1 MLWLVQRTF
10 YGDTP
15 EPLRR
20 HFSDLSRREWAIV
33 LPLVALMVWMGV
45 YSQTFLH
52 SVRAGNDRTLSLVL
66 RDTNARQRGR
76 GAWPAPATLIGQL
89 SGPAAKESAD
99 AR

>member
-1 MLWLVQRTF
+1 VGRVGALGVILSAVYMLWLVQRTF

-20 HFSDLSRREWAIV
+20 HFSDLSLREWAIV

-45 YSQTFLH
+45 YSQTFCTR
-52 SVRAGNDRTLSLVL
+52 S
-66 RDTNARQRGR
+66 
-76 GAWPAPATLIGQL
+76 APATT
-89 SGPAAKESAD
+89 